1 MNVEQATLSGPATA
15 KTPSGAEA
23 IERNRGKVSELL
35 EASQDPKKI
44 APEEILDKIKE
55 LTDNGNYTVRFEV
68 NEPASQLVIHLLDA
82 ESGEEIRQIPPEEL
96 LTISERL
103 NELRGNLVDTTS

>member
-1 MNVEQATLSGPATA
+1 MKVEQATLSGPATGKPA
-15 KTPSGAEA
+15 SGAEMV
-23 IERNRGKVSELL
+23 ERNREKAFELL
-35 EASQDPKKI
+35 EPSQDPKKV
-44 APEEILDKIKE
+44 ASEEILNKIKE

-68 NEPASQLVIHLLDA
+68 NEPAKQMVIHLLDA

>member
-1 MNVEQATLSGPATA
+1 MKVEQATLSGPATA
-15 KTPSGAEA
+15 KTPSGAES
-23 IERNRGKVSELL
+23 IDRNRGKVIELQ
-35 EASQDPKKI
+35 EPSQDPKKV
-44 APEEILDKIKE
+44 APEEILNKIKE

-68 NEPASQLVIHLLDA
+68 NESSNQMVIHLLDA

-103 NELRGNLVDTTS
+103 NDLRGNLVDTTS

>member
-1 MNVEQATLSGPATA
+1 MKIEQATLSGPATA
-15 KTPSGAEA
+15 KTPSGAES
-23 IERNRGKVSELL
+23 IDRNRGKIIELP
-35 EASQDPKKI
+35 EPSQDPKKV
-44 APEEILDKIKE
+44 APEEVLNKIKE
-55 LTDNGNYTVRFEV
+55 LTDNGNFTVRFEV
-68 NEPASQLVIHLLDA
+68 NESAKQMVIHLLDA